1 MKVCIITEGSAK
13 LGFGHISRCTSLY
26 QAFEEKK
33 IIPNFIING
42 DDIASSMEVKNYIIL
57 DWAKNEL
64 ALIKQIKNS
73 EIAIVDSYLAGFP
86 IYEKIVEN
94 VKLAV
99 FIDDNMRINYPHG
112 IVINGNV
119 HALELNYYKSP
130 GIEYLLGSQYSMLK
144 KDFWDIPLRSVDNE
158 IKTIL
163 ITLGGSDLRNL
174 TPKILKLLTD
184 EFPEIFKKVIIGSS
198 FKNIMEIENVADK
211 SSELIY
217 FPLTPRMKKEILAS
231 DIAITTGGQTVYELA
246 ALGVPTITIAVADNQ
261 LHNAKS
267 FDKLGYNYYAGWW
280 EDKNLITNIKE
291 RILDLK
297 NSKTRNIMIE
307 KGRNI
312 IKPDGSRKIINY
324 LIKKL
329 KE

>member
-42 DDIASSMEVKNYIIL
+42 DDIASSMEVKNYFIL
-57 DWAKNEL
+57 DWVKNES

-99 FIDDNMRINYPHG
+99 FIDDNMRINYPDG

-119 HALELNYYKSP
+119 HALELNYYKRP

-217 FPLTPRMKKEILAS
+217 FPLTPRMKKEILTS

-246 ALGVPTITIAVADNQ
+246 ALGVPAITIAVAVNQ

-297 NSKTRNIMIE
+297 NRKTRNIMIE

-312 IKPDGSRKIINY
+312 IKPDGSRRIIDY

>member
-42 DDIASSMEVKNYIIL
+42 DEIASLMEVKNYVIL
-57 DWAKNEL
+57 DWVKNEL
-64 ALIKQIKNS
+64 ELIKQIKNS

-86 IYEKIVEN
+86 IYERIVEN
-94 VKLAV
+94 VKLAA
-99 FIDDNMRINYPHG
+99 FIDDNMRINYPYG
-112 IVINGNV
+112 IVINGNI
-119 HALELNYYKSP
+119 HALELNYFNSP
-130 GIEYLLGSQYSMLK
+130 KTDYLLGPQFSMLK
-144 KDFWDIPLRSVDNE
+144 KDFWEIPLRTVNKE

-174 TPKILKLLTD
+174 TPEILKLLID

-198 FKNIMEIENVADK
+198 FKNIKEIENVADK
-211 SSELIY
+211 STELIY
-217 FPLTPRMKKEILAS
+217 FPLASRMKKEILAS

-246 ALGVPTITIAVADNQ
+246 ALGIPTITIAVADNQ
-261 LHNAKS
+261 LHNVKS

-280 EDKNLITNIKE
+280 EDKNLITNIKG

-297 NSKTRNIMIE
+297 LRKTRKIMIE
-307 KGRNI
+307 KGRKI
-312 IKPDGSRKIINY
+312 VIPDGSRSIVNY

>member
-1 MKVCIITEGSAK
+1 MKVCILTEGSAK

-33 IIPNFIING
+33 IIPYFIING

-57 DWAKNEL
+57 NWVKNESDL
-64 ALIKQIKNS
+64 MKHIKNS
-73 EIAIVDSYLAGFP
+73 EIAIVDSYLASLT
-86 IYEKIVEN
+86 IYERIVEN

-99 FIDDNMRINYPHG
+99 FIDDNMRINYPYG
-112 IVINGNV
+112 IVINGNI
-119 HALELNYYKSP
+119 HALELNYDKSQE
-130 GIEYLLGSQYSMLK
+130 IDYLLGPQYSMLK
-144 KDFWDIPLRSVDNE
+144 KDFWDIPLRSMNND

-174 TPKILKLLTD
+174 TPEILKLLID
-184 EFPEIFKKVIIGSS
+184 EFPKIFKKVIIGSS
-198 FKNIMEIENVADK
+198 FKNIKEIENIIDP

-217 FPLTPRMKKEILAS
+217 FPLTPRMKKEIMTS
-231 DIAITTGGQTVYELA
+231 DIAITTGGQAVYELA
-246 ALGVPTITIAVADNQ
+246 ALGIPTITIAVADNQ
-261 LHNAKS
+261 LRNVKS

-280 EDKNLITNIKE
+280 EDKNLIPNIKR
-291 RILDLK
+291 RILNLK
-297 NSKTRNIMIE
+297 HRETRKNMIE
-307 KGRNI
+307 KSRNI
-312 IKPDGSRKIINY
+312 IKPDGSRSIINY